1 MDLEARSLPVSV
13 KTPLLNKLRDYK
25 ARRNAAGA
33 LKGTTA
39 PRVKR

>member
-25 ARRNAAGA
+25 ARRGGA
-33 LKGTTA
+33 RSKA
-39 PRVKR
+39 PWCLACG